1 MKQNIYGYNPNVAEP
16 TINDSSL
23 TFSAVIAK
31 VYVWMTLALV
41 MTGLSA
47 FYVAGNES
55 ILYAIINNRLLF
67 YGLLAAELALV
78 WGLSANIMRLPFAMA
93 GLLFAVYSILNGV
106 TLSFLLLVYTAESV
120 ATTFFV
126 TAGTFGAMSLVGA
139 FIKRDLSGI
148 GRFLVMALIGL
159 IIGTIVNMFVA
170 SGALSWALTY
180 AGVLIFCGL
189 TAYDTQRMKEILRES
204 EQLGHTNVLRIAL
217 MCSLT
222 LYLDFINLFLYLLRL
237 VGARRN

>member
-1 MKQNIYGYNPNVAEP
+1 MKQNIYGYNPNVVEP